1 MTVSLSRLT
10 ATAGLKYLLKTT
22 MRDDLIKPLGDSTS
36 YYVKAGTP
44 QGRWLGRGL
53 NGIDR
58 RLLQPVTAP
67 DAKAVFSL
75 AQHPDT
81 QTVLGRPH
89 GQTTVA
95 HRNGEEQQRHAVAG
109 FDLTLSVPKSVSVL
123 WALSDKDIQQQVLA
137 AHHRAVESVLAW
149 LEDQVVHTRTGRNG
163 VAHVGAKGAI
173 AAAFDHWESRAGDPQ
188 LHTHLVIANRV
199 QRRSDDAWTTIDSR
213 TIYKAVVAASE
224 HFNGLLL
231 DELQRVL
238 GTEADFRPT
247 IAVGRNSGLELTGID
262 QDLIQEFSNRSRL
275 ITAETDRLVQLS
287 TSENGRRPSPTT
299 IIKLRQIAT
308 LSTRQPKDESPR
320 PLTELRAGWRQRALA
335 MGQNPTTVVENTIRR
350 SRQRPVRSSDVSLE
364 WNDAVAAMV
373 RDGVA
378 QRRATWNRW
387 NLLAEA
393 ERICAGI
400 RCQSPE
406 DRRRLIDSVTAAAES
421 QSVSLNDTR
430 YRLPANAA
438 HDLAYAGQS
447 VFDFPGARLYTDT
460 NTLANERFVME
471 ARNDANGPAIQVAAA
486 SDRLVSYRHRAG
498 YQLAPDQLAAAES
511 VLSSGNRLDA
521 IVGPAGS
528 GKTTTMAAIKAVWEY
543 AHGEGSVV
551 GLAPA
556 AASAEVL
563 AKELGITAENVAKW
577 LYESVGR
584 RASNRA
590 DRFHTLESMPR
601 TSHTAAAAQLT
612 ALSVQQ
618 SLWQFRKDQLV
629 IIDEASMISTIQLA
643 GLVHQARDAAAKIL
657 LVGDPAQLD
666 AIDAGGMLGW
676 LHRDGKAV
684 ELTSIHRFTNSWEGP
699 ASLQLREGNI
709 DGVDL
714 YTVQGRIQHG
724 DYTDMIENAYRGWS
738 ADLRSGKL
746 SILIAPDNESVTT
759 LNERAH
765 AELVESGLIDAEH
778 TVTLADGLTVG
789 RGDTIIARK
798 NNRRLI
804 DTNGEYLRNGTLL
817 RITKR
822 PHRDGSVTARRVDTG
837 AAIRLSQVYLGTS
850 AELGYATTAH
860 RSQGITVDT
869 SHIVLTQGCLTR
881 ELFYVGMTRGR
892 NSNTAYVCE
901 SNPALGEPQAG
912 GPTASWRQILGEVLA
927 AEGAERT
934 AHEVRAAEV
943 AKGDTLQRLAAE
955 YDYLA
960 QLAAADGL
968 TTAISKVLPD
978 VVTHLQES
986 PSWGAGV
993 AVWRRATASSPAA
1006 AQRVLEGALKHP
1018 GDAQDHMAVVHAR
1031 LRQAVSNG
1039 LLEASPDVLDEVLFT
1054 ERADLADMISQ
1065 VRARTINRRDR
1076 VTRESLSVGSTWV
1089 HELERILGSTVKPEQ
1104 WATAVG
1110 EVAIFRDRWEIT
1122 TSTDLLGPVPAS
1134 YEWEQSQ
1141 QRASLQRLIQSL
1153 VEGPSNSLEQGASA
1167 LPAPIM
1173 RQPLIHVGPTL

>member
-22 MRDDLIKPLGDSTS
+22 MQDDLIKPLGDSTS

-44 QGRWLGRGL
+44 QGQWLGRGL

-58 RLLQPVTAP
+58 KLLQPVTKP

-75 AQHPDT
+75 GQHPDT

-109 FDLTLSVPKSVSVL
+109 FDLTFSVPKSVSVL
-123 WALSDKDIQQQVLA
+123 WALADKDIQQQVLA

-149 LEDQVVHTRTGRNG
+149 LEDQVLHTRTGRNG
-163 VAHVGAKGAI
+163 VAHVGTKGAV

-188 LHTHLVIANRV
+188 LHTHLVVANRV
-199 QRRSDDAWTTIDSR
+199 QRRSDGAWTTVDSR
-213 TIYKAVVAASE
+213 TLYKAVVAASE
-224 HFNGLLL
+224 HYNGLLL
-231 DELQRVL
+231 DELQRLL
-238 GTEADFRPT
+238 GTEADFRPN
-247 IAVGRNSGLELTGID
+247 IDVGRNSGLELTGITEE
-262 QDLIQEFSNRSRL
+262 LIREFSNRSRL
-275 ITAETDRLVQLS
+275 INAETDRLVQLS
-287 TSENGRRPSPTT
+287 TSEHRRKPSATT
-299 IIKLRQIAT
+299 VTKLRQIAT

-320 PLTELRAGWRQRALA
+320 PLMELRAGWQQRAIA
-335 MGQNPTTVVENTIRR
+335 TGQNPRTVIENTIQR
-350 SRQRPVRSSDVSLE
+350 SRQRPVRSSDISLK
-364 WNDAVAAMV
+364 WNDAVATMV

-400 RCQSPE
+400 RCQTPE
-406 DRRRLIDSVTAAAES
+406 DRRRLIDSVTVAAAS

-430 YRLPANAA
+430 YRLPVNAA
-438 HDLAYAGQS
+438 DDLEYAGHT
-447 VFDFPGARLYTDT
+447 VFDFPGARLYTDAS
-460 NTLANERFVME
+460 TLANEQFVLD
-471 ARNDANGPAIQVAAA
+471 ARHDTGGPTVHAAVAIDQ
-486 SDRLVSYRHRAG
+486 LVSYRHRAG
-498 YQLAPDQLAAAES
+498 YGLAPDQLAAAES
-511 VLSSGNRLDA
+511 VLASGDRLDA
-521 IVGPAGS
+521 IVGPAGA

-577 LYESVGR
+577 LYESVGQG
-584 RASNRA
+584 ASNRA
-590 DRFHTLESMPR
+590 DRFHTLESIPR
-601 TSHTAAAAQLT
+601 TSHTAAAAQLA
-612 ALSVQQ
+612 ALSLQQ

-643 GLVHQARDAAAKIL
+643 GLVHQVRDAGAKLL

-676 LHRDGKAV
+676 MHRDGKAV
-684 ELTSIHRFTNSWEGP
+684 ELTTIHRFSHSWEGP
-699 ASLQLREGNI
+699 ASLQLREGII
-709 DGVDL
+709 DVVDL
-714 YTVQGRIQHG
+714 YTTQERIQHG
-724 DYTDMIENAYRGWS
+724 DYTDMVENAYRRWS
-738 ADLRSGKL
+738 ADLRSGKS
-746 SILIAPDNESVTT
+746 SILIAPDNETVTT

-765 AELVESGLIDAEH
+765 AELVESGFVDAEY
-778 TVTLADGLTVG
+778 TVILADALTAG

-804 DTNGEYLRNGTLL
+804 DSNGEYLRNGTLL
-817 RITKR
+817 RISKR
-822 PHRDGSVTARRVDTG
+822 PHRDGTITARRVDTG
-837 AAIRLSQVYLGTS
+837 ATISLSHVYLGTS

-901 SNPALGEPQAG
+901 SNPALDEPQAG

-934 AHEVRAAEV
+934 AHEVRAAEI

-960 QLAAADGL
+960 QLAAAENL
-968 TTAISKVLPD
+968 TSAISKVMPD

-993 AVWRRATASSPAA
+993 ATWRRAIASNPSA
-1006 AQRVLEGALKHP
+1006 AQRVLEGALRHP
-1018 GDAQDHMAVVHAR
+1018 GDAQDHMAVVQAR

-1039 LLEASPDVLDEVLFT
+1039 PLEASPDVLDERLFT
-1054 ERADLADMISQ
+1054 EHADLADMISQ
-1065 VRARTINRRDR
+1065 VRTRTINRRDR
-1076 VTRESLSVGSTWV
+1076 VTREALSVGAPWV
-1089 HELERILGSTVKPEQ
+1089 NELETILGHTVRTDR
-1104 WATAVG
+1104 WATAVR
-1110 EVAIFRDRWEIT
+1110 EVAIFRDCWEIT
-1122 TSTDLLGPVPAS
+1122 TSTDPLGPVPAS
-1134 YEWEQSQ
+1134 YEWEQSE

-1153 VEGPSNSLEQGASA
+1153 MEDPSNSLEQGVAA
-1167 LPAPIM
+1167 LPAPIV